1 MKKMSRFTN
10 PIPQFILE
18 NGDLAAGGTL
28 SLYESGTNVLLSIYA
43 DVNESTPIANPVTL
57 GSRGEVPNIFYSL
70 SARAV
75 VADASGNQIFD
86 VDPVGGTTASGAYQI
101 WDSNVVYGV
110 NDIVFGSNSE
120 PYISLTNQNE
130 GNDPTLDAG
139 NNEFWTELLEIKYW
153 NAQETYA
160 ANSLTFEDG
169 AIYRSTITSNSGN
182 QPSTDGANN
191 WVSIA
196 DASVVVYDNISSGLL
211 AVTGQAAIDEIVAL
225 INNLPSSVV
234 YRGQLDVSA
243 GNSALP
249 ATPQNGDLYV
259 IAVSGTITVSTAG
272 ATPVSTVVNI
282 GEQIIYNGDDTQ
294 WDLIAAVQQ
303 ASSVSYNN
311 AASGLAATNVQ
322 NAIDEV
328 EGRVDTAET
337 NIANNDNDISTNAG
351 NITTNANNIGTLTTS
366 VATNADN
373 ISTNAGNI
381 ATNTSNIA
389 TNTGVISS
397 LGTAA
402 TADVTTSATDTTAG
416 RVTKVGDFGLGAA
429 VTPLESTDLNSIP
442 VSGFYGLNTSAVAN
456 KPTGMSGASTLLQIN
471 YDSND
476 KMQMAFNR
484 NGSTQWIRN
493 EIGGTWTSW
502 VEILTDN
509 NTGTV
514 VTSDITTTSIDSTA
528 GRVTKVGDF
537 GIGVDSLSQAYTN
550 WLLVPW
556 SIGGKYAIYDTA
568 INRPAGIVANFYV
581 IEVIGYYAGIALIRP
596 ASTTLGKM
604 YNVRVDNALTAPTFT
619 VIQEILTESSI
630 INAETLDNLDSTQFL
645 RSDISDQ
652 MNGQLSGGFGAITT
666 SGTLDW
672 DDVTNARSGNGTTLL
687 RGTTSVNGPDTSAGF
702 YHPFSFEY
710 VSKNGSGNMTQ
721 YAIPYQDGLDMYFR
735 VRINNV
741 WGAWRTILTDYNLPT
756 YAVPNKNQNNWA
768 TTPSVISSTVG
779 MLGWKNF
786 GNGHVI
792 FDASQST
799 SPTGSTVNNTNS
811 NYNWISSYPTLM
823 GWNGADTYGVRVDS
837 ARNAD
842 NLGTITASQFLRSDV
857 NDVVTGNI
865 TFNDNRALRFGTGN
879 DAQFFCT
886 GSHMYTD
893 LKSGIGNWYIRD
905 GTTTRFT
912 FDDDGTFTATNK
924 IKVNAL
930 EVDTPKTYLNA
941 STQTIT
947 RQGVSTYI
955 NKWTGGNATYT
966 LNESTFI
973 TGDKVYVTKV
983 WDNVGTLTIA
993 SGQVIYL
1000 SNASSALSQTLS
1012 VVGTVCF
1019 EYIGYAWLTRAA

>member
-1 MKKMSRFTN
+1 MSRFTN

-153 NAQETYA
+153 NAQETYD

-169 AIYRSTITSNSGN
+169 AIYRSTIPSNAGN

-196 DASVVVYDNISSGLL
+196 DASAVVYDNISSGLL
-211 AVTGQAAIDEIVAL
+211 AVTGQAAIDEIIAL

-337 NIANNDNDISTNAG
+337 SIATNDDDISTNAG
-351 NITTNANNIGTLTTS
+351 NI
-366 VATNADN
+366 
-373 ISTNAGNI
+373 STNAGNIATNTSGISTNTSNIATNTSNIATNTSGISTNTSNIATNTSNI

-402 TADVTTSATDTTAG
+402 TADITTSATDTTAG
-416 RVTKVGDFGLGAA
+416 RVTKVGDFGIGGVSSPRTISDFNTVEAA
-429 VTPLESTDLNSIP
+429 
-442 VSGFYGLNTSAVAN
+442 GFYGMNLSGTLN
-456 KPTGMSGASTLLQIN
+456 KPAGLASGSILLQLN

-484 NGSTQWIRN
+484 DGSNQWIRN
-493 EIGGTWTSW
+493 QSNGTWT
-502 VEILTDN
+502 
-509 NTGTV
+509 
-514 VTSDITTTSIDSTA
+514 
-528 GRVTKVGDF
+528 
-537 GIGVDSLSQAYTN
+537 
-550 WLLVPW
+550 PW
-556 SIGGKYAIYDTA
+556 I
-568 INRPAGIVANFYV
+568 
-581 IEVIGYYAGIALIRP
+581 
-596 ASTTLGKM
+596 
-604 YNVRVDNALTAPTFT
+604 
-619 VIQEILTESSI
+619 EILTESST
-630 INAETLDNLDSTQFL
+630 INADTLDNLLPTQFL
-645 RSDISDQ
+645 RSDESDQ
-652 MNGQLSGGFGAITT
+652 MSGQLSGGFGTMTT
-666 SGTLDW
+666 NGTLDW
-672 DDVTNARSGNGTTLL
+672 NDVTNARSGNGYTLL
-687 RGTTSVNGPDTSAGF
+687 RGTTSVNGPSTSTGF
-702 YHPFSFEY
+702 WHPFSFEY
-710 VSKNGSGNMTQ
+710 VSKDGSGNMTQ
-721 YAIPYQDGLDMYFR
+721 YAIPYQDGNDMYFR
-735 VRINNV
+735 AKQNNS
-741 WGAWRTILTDYNLPT
+741 WGPWRTILTDFNIPT
-756 YAVPNKNQNNWA
+756 YAVPNKGA
-768 TTPSVISSTVG
+768 TDWSSAPSVISSTVG

-792 FDASQST
+792 FDASKST
-799 SPTGSTVNNTNS
+799 SPIGTTVDTTNATVP
-811 NYNWISSYPTLM
+811 WVATYPSLM
-823 GWNGADTYGVRVDS
+823 GWNGTSTFGVRVDS

-842 NLGTITASQFLRSDV
+842 TLDNLLPTQFLRSDV
-857 NDVVTGNI
+857 NDVVTANI
-865 TFNDNRALRFGTGN
+865 TFSDSKYLKFGTGN
-879 DAQFFCT
+879 DAHFFCN
-886 GSHMYTD
+886 GSHMFTD
-893 LKSGIGNWYIRD
+893 LKSGIDNWYIRD
-905 GTTTRFT
+905 GTDIRFT
-912 FDDDGTFTATNK
+912 FDDNGTFTATNK
-924 IKVNAL
+924 IKVNTL
-930 EVDTPKTYLNA
+930 EVDTPKTYENA
-941 STQTIT
+941 GTQTIT

-955 NKWTGGNATYT
+955 SRRAAGNATYT
-966 LNESTFI
+966 LNETTF
-973 TGDKVYVTKV
+973 TAGDKVYVTKI
-983 WDNVGTLTIA
+983 WDQVGTLTIT

-1000 SNASSALSQTLS
+1000 PDASSALSQTLS
-1012 VVGTVCF
+1012 VLGTVCF
-1019 EYIGYAWLTRAA
+1019 EYIGNAWLSRAS